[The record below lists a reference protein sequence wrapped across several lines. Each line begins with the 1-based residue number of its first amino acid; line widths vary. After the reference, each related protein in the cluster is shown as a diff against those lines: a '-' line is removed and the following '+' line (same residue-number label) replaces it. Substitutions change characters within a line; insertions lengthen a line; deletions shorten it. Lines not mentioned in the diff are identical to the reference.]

1 MNKKDPIH
9 IKFMQRCLD
18 LAKLGLGQTYPNPLV
33 GSVLV
38 YKGEIVSE
46 GWHRKKGEAHA
57 EVHAIQNLK
66 DKTRLKEC
74 TLYVNLEP
82 CNHQG
87 ATPPCSDLIISSKI
101 PRVVIGCFDPFKLVN
116 GTGVEK
122 LKNAGCEV
130 LVGVLE
136 QEAQEIN
143 KRFFTFHLKKR
154 PYILLKWAQS
164 TDGFIAPLKQNRTQ
178 IEPVWLS
185 NESSQTFSHLW
196 RSQEQSILVGVQTVI
211 DDNPSL
217 TTRKVQGNSPLRIVL
232 DPQGRIPEESHV
244 LRDEFDTL
252 IFSTKKRTT
261 SKELV
266 LSDFKKI
273 LDQLCAFLH
282 QRNIQSLIVEGGS
295 KTLQGFI
302 DADLWDEARIF
313 TSSKVL
319 NEGIKK
325 PVINGKQNRNY
336 LIEGDRLEIIL
347 PNPQKER

>member
-38 YKGEIVSE
+38 YKGNIVSE
-46 GWHRKKGEAHA
+46 GWHQKKGEAHA

-66 DKTRLKEC
+66 DKSILGMC

-87 ATPPCSDLIISSKI
+87 ATPPCSDLIVSSRI
-101 PRVVIGCFDPFKLVN
+101 PRVVVGCFDPFKLVN
-116 GTGVEK
+116 GAGIEK

-154 PYILLKWAQS
+154 PYIILKWAQS
-164 TDGFIAPLKQNRTQ
+164 TDGFIAPLKENRSLK
-178 IEPVWLS
+178 EPVWLS

-196 RSQEQSILVGVQTVI
+196 RSQEQSILVGVQTII

-217 TTRKVQGNSPLRIVL
+217 TTRKIQGSSPLRIVL
-232 DPQGRIPEESHV
+232 DPQGRIPKESNV
-244 LRDEFDTL
+244 LLDEFDTL
-252 IFSTKKRTT
+252 IFSTKKSATT
-261 SKELV
+261 KEV
-266 LSDFKKI
+266 VISDFKKI
-273 LDQLCAFLH
+273 LEQLCALLH

-302 DADLWDEARIF
+302 DSDLWDEARIF
-313 TSSKVL
+313 TSPKVL

-325 PVINGKQNRNY
+325 PVFYGKQKSSN
-336 LIEGDRLEIIL
+336 LIEGDMLEIIL
-347 PNPQKER
+347 PNPEKER

>member
-1 MNKKDPIH
+1 
-9 IKFMQRCLD
+9 
-18 LAKLGLGQTYPNPLV
+18 
-33 GSVLV
+33 
-38 YKGEIVSE
+38 
-46 GWHRKKGEAHA
+46 
-57 EVHAIQNLK
+57 
-66 DKTRLKEC
+66 
-74 TLYVNLEP
+74 
-82 CNHQG
+82 
-87 ATPPCSDLIISSKI
+87 
-101 PRVVIGCFDPFKLVN
+101 
-116 GTGVEK
+116 
-122 LKNAGCEV
+122 
-130 LVGVLE
+130 
-136 QEAQEIN
+136 
-143 KRFFTFHLKKR
+143 
-154 PYILLKWAQS
+154 
-164 TDGFIAPLKQNRTQ
+164 
-178 IEPVWLS
+178 
-185 NESSQTFSHLW
+185 
-196 RSQEQSILVGVQTVI
+196 LVGVQTVI

-232 DPQGRIPEESHV
+232 DPQGSIPEESHV

-302 DADLWDEARIF
+302 DAELWDEARIF

>member
-38 YKGEIVSE
+38 YKGNIVSE
-46 GWHRKKGEAHA
+46 GWHQKKGEAHA

-66 DKTRLKEC
+66 DKSILGMC

-87 ATPPCSDLIISSKI
+87 ATPPCSDLIVSSRI
-101 PRVVIGCFDPFKLVN
+101 PRVVVGCFDPFKLVN
-116 GTGVEK
+116 GAGIEK

-130 LVGVLE
+130 LIGVLE

-154 PYILLKWAQS
+154 PYIILKWAQS
-164 TDGFIAPLKQNRTQ
+164 TDGFIAPLKQNRSLK
-178 IEPVWLS
+178 EPVWLS

-196 RSQEQSILVGVQTVI
+196 RSQEQSILVGVQTII

-217 TTRKVQGNSPLRIVL
+217 TTRKIQGSSPLRIVL
-232 DPQGRIPEESHV
+232 DPQGRIPKESNV
-244 LRDEFDTL
+244 LLDEFDTL
-252 IFSTKKRTT
+252 IFSTKKSATT
-261 SKELV
+261 KEV
-266 LSDFKKI
+266 VISDFKKI
-273 LDQLCAFLH
+273 LEQLCALLH

-302 DADLWDEARIF
+302 DSDLWDEARIF
-313 TSSKVL
+313 TSPKVL

-325 PVINGKQNRNY
+325 PVFDGKQKSSN
-336 LIEGDRLEIIL
+336 LIEGDMLEIIL
-347 PNPQKER
+347 PNPEKER

>member
-38 YKGEIVSE
+38 YKGKIVSE
-46 GWHRKKGEAHA
+46 GWHQKKGEAHA

-66 DKTRLKEC
+66 DKSLLNMC

-87 ATPPCSDLIISSKI
+87 ATPPCSDLIVSSKI
-101 PRVVIGCFDPFKLVN
+101 PRVVVGCSDPFKLVN
-116 GTGVEK
+116 GAGIEK

-154 PYILLKWAQS
+154 PYIILKWAQS
-164 TDGFIAPLKQNRTQ
+164 TDGFIAPLKRNRSLK
-178 IEPVWLS
+178 EPVWLS
-185 NESSQTFSHLW
+185 NESSQTYSHLW
-196 RSQEQSILVGVQTVI
+196 RAQEQSILVGVQTVI

-232 DPQGRIPEESHV
+232 DPQGRIPEDSNV
-244 LRDEFDTL
+244 LSDEFDTL
-252 IFSTKKRTT
+252 IFSTKKSATT
-261 SKELV
+261 KEV
-266 LSDFKKI
+266 VISDFKKP
-273 LDQLCAFLH
+273 LDQLCTFLH
-282 QRNIQSLIVEGGS
+282 QKNIQSLIVEGGS

-302 DADLWDEARIF
+302 DSDLWDEARIF
-313 TSSKVL
+313 TSPKVL
-319 NEGIKK
+319 SEGIRK
-325 PVINGKQNRNY
+325 PILKGKQKSSSR
-336 LIEGDRLEIIL
+336 IEGDRLEIVL
-347 PNPQKER
+347 SNLEKER